1 MNDDYFDELVNGRPT
16 LITDKQWFIIESM
29 IDRTSLSIEYKTK
42 ILNTINDLTEIEAEE
57 VITNIFENEIKTDPK
72 DQWLKMLKDGVF
84 NS

>member
-1 MNDDYFDELVNGRPT
+1 VNDDYFDELVNGRPT

-42 ILNTINDLTEIEAEE
+42 ILNTINELTEIEAEE

>member
-1 MNDDYFDELVNGRPT
+1 MGINPATSRKYVEEPT
-16 LITDKQWFIIESM
+16 LIRLQSRSRK
-29 IDRTSLSIEYKTK
+29 
-42 ILNTINDLTEIEAEE
+42 EAEE

>member
-42 ILNTINDLTEIEAEE
+42 ILNTINELTEIEAEE

>member
-1 MNDDYFDELVNGRPT
+1 VNDDYFDELVNGKPT

>member
-1 MNDDYFDELVNGRPT
+1 VNDDYFDELVNGRPT

-42 ILNTINDLTEIEAEE
+42 ILNKINDLTEIEAEE

>member
-42 ILNTINDLTEIEAEE
+42 ILNKINDLTEIESEE

>member
-1 MNDDYFDELVNGRPT
+1 MQKFG
-16 LITDKQWFIIESM
+16 
-29 IDRTSLSIEYKTK
+29 K
-42 ILNTINDLTEIEAEE
+42 ILNKINDLTEIEAEE

>member
-1 MNDDYFDELVNGRPT
+1 MNDDYFDELVNGKPT

>member
-1 MNDDYFDELVNGRPT
+1 VNDDYFDELVNGRPT

>member
-42 ILNTINDLTEIEAEE
+42 ILNKINDLTEIEAEE